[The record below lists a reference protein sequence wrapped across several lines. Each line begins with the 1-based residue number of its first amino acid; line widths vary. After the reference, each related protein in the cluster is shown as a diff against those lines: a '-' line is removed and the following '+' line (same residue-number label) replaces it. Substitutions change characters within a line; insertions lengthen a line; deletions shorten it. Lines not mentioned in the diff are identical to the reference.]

1 MSVPHAP
8 LRNYYK
14 NEGERRT
21 WVRGLF
27 DRTAQDYDRLEA
39 ILGLGMGSR
48 YRRRALRD
56 AGLKPGMVVLDI
68 GTGTGLLARAAAAIV
83 GDPAY
88 VTGVDPSGAM
98 LDHARVP
105 VGLHLVV
112 GSAEAIPAAN
122 ASADFV
128 CMGYALRHIDDL
140 AGAFTEFYRV
150 VRPGGR
156 LCVLEITAP
165 QGRRFAHDLESLDA
179 WRHAAH
185 RRGCRTTP

>member
-1 MSVPHAP
+1 M
-8 LRNYYK
+8 
-14 NEGERRT
+14 
-21 WVRGLF
+21 RGLF

-68 GTGTGLLARAAAAIV
+68 GTGTGLLACAAAAIV
-83 GDPAY
+83 GDPAH

-105 VGLHLVV
+105 AGLHLMV

-128 CMGYALRHIDDL
+128 CMGYALRHIDD
-140 AGAFTEFYRV
+140 
-150 VRPGGR
+150 
-156 LCVLEITAP
+156 
-165 QGRRFAHDLESLDA
+165 
-179 WRHAAH
+179 
-185 RRGCRTTP
+185 RRGLLPSSTGSYDRAANYVCWRLLRPRAARRARS